1 VDVDAYDA
9 PVVPS
14 PVAHVAS
21 VTDRV
26 MEHSK
31 SHPRMLKS
39 TLTVTR
45 SERRRGRATAT
56 RALEHEMCDCMMTDD
71 RGCARGYR

>member
-1 VDVDAYDA
+1 MDVDAYDA

-14 PVAHVAS
+14 PVIHVTS

-39 TLTVTR
+39 TLRVTR
-45 SERRRGRATAT
+45 SERRRGRATAAL
-56 RALEHEMCDCMMTDD
+56 ALELDTCDCMMTDD
-71 RGCARGYR
+71 

>member
-14 PVAHVAS
+14 PVVHVAS

-26 MEHSK
+26 MDHSK

-39 TLTVTR
+39 TLRVTR
-45 SERRRGRATAT
+45 SERPRGRATAEL
-56 RALEHEMCDCMMTDD
+56 ALELETCDCMMTDD
-71 RGCARGYR
+71 